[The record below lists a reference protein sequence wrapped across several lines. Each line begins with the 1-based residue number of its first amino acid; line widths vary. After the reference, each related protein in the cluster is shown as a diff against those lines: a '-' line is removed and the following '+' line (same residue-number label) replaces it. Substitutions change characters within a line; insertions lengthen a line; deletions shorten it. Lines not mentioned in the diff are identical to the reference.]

1 MRDAI
6 GVMRLL
12 GERNI
17 DFKKYV
23 FVCFV
28 DFEKAFDR
36 VNWTK
41 LMEILM
47 QICIDWRDRRLSTR
61 LYMNQT
67 HQSEPT

>member
-12 GERNI
+12 GERSI
-17 DFKKYV
+17 EFKKYV

-41 LMEILM
+41 LMEILK
-47 QICIDWRDRRLSTR
+47 QIGETEGSLQDCT
-61 LYMNQT
+61 
-67 HQSEPT
+67 